1 MGMLVGEGKNIYQTY
16 EGNEAR
22 SLIYQKYLLSE
33 DVESK
38 LEYLFVLEELF
49 KKDNLQSAINSDDE
63 LKIDVF
69 SKGHRVPQGLTILR
83 NNIFRIYS
91 VIYQLSIN

>member
-1 MGMLVGEGKNIYQTY
+1 MDQTY

-49 KKDNLQSAINSDDE
+49 KKDNLQNVYSNFLSQSL
-63 LKIDVF
+63 LKIGLDNMPDNYKDIAENRILINEEQNLRKIKYNDRVF
-69 SKGHRVPQGLTILR
+69 H
-83 NNIFRIYS
+83 
-91 VIYQLSIN
+91 